1 MSASVFFFSQLYY
14 HTNID
19 HITSSSVGAETGL
32 PWGWIIIG
40 ASMLLSMLVSSI
52 MKSRMQEYSEL
63 PTPLSGRDI
72 ADRMLH
78 DNGIYDVQI
87 CSTPGQLTDHYN
99 PTDKTVNL
107 SENVYYARTVAAA
120 AVAAH
125 ECGHAVQHAEAY
137 HWLSLRS
144 ALVPMVSLSSH
155 LAQFVLFVGIVLLA
169 MGSSATV
176 AWIGLGLFGMTTLFA
191 FITLPVEFDAS
202 RRALAWIQGAGL
214 SQTLEYNKARK
225 ALFWAAMTYVVG
237 ALSSLAL
244 LLYYAMRIMAASRGR
259 D

>member
-1 MSASVFFFSQLYY
+1 MNATVLFLSQLYY
-14 HTNID
+14 HTNAD
-19 HITSSSVGAETGL
+19 HFTSSSAGTDAGL

-40 ASMLLSMLVSSI
+40 ASMLLSLLVSNT

-72 ADRMLH
+72 AERMLH
-78 DNGIYDVQI
+78 ENGIYDVQVL
-87 CSTPGQLTDHYN
+87 STPGQLTDHYN

-107 SENVYYARTVAAA
+107 SESVYHARTVAAA

-155 LAQFVLFVGIVLLA
+155 LAQFVLFIGILLLA
-169 MGSSATV
+169 AGSSATV

-214 SQTLEYNKARK
+214 SQTLEYNKAHN

-237 ALSSLAL
+237 ALSSLAM
-244 LLYYAMRIMAASRGR
+244 LLYYAMRIMATSRGR

>member
-1 MSASVFFFSQLYY
+1 MIASAFFFSQLYFQTDQN
-14 HTNID
+14 HF
-19 HITSSSVGAETGL
+19 TSSSVGAEAGL

-52 MKSRMQEYSEL
+52 MKNRMQQYSEL

-72 ADRMLH
+72 AERMLH
-78 DNGIYDVQI
+78 ENGIYDVQI

-107 SENVYYARTVAAA
+107 SENVYHEHTVAAA

-144 ALVPMVSLSSH
+144 ALVPMVNISSR
-155 LAQFVLFVGIVLLA
+155 LAQIVLFIGIVLLA
-169 MGSSATV
+169 AGNSPTV

-191 FITLPVEFDAS
+191 FVTLPVEFDAS
-202 RRALAWIQGAGL
+202 RRALAWIQSAGL
-214 SQTLEYNKARK
+214 SQTLEYNKARN

-244 LLYYAMRIMAASRGR
+244 LLYYAMRIMAATRGR